1 MRRVVIVLAVAGSLL
16 SAAPRARARQALEL
30 NAMEMLDLYER
41 RRELAL
47 TGFGTSL
54 HADSVYAEV
63 TREGKKWVAAK
74 GPKEVERRRLVLATF
89 VLEIVERLASDR
101 EQTDAEKEI
110 RAMARSTNT
119 LRSGDLAGLTQAA
132 PSNPRPSA
140 MAADTEWGVAM
151 RLVNWVRQ
159 QLVDQRTPAPL
170 EMVWHQAFIG
180 LIEYY
185 CLKEGGAPNTSI
197 IKDLQLEL
205 EYVRDRYPKEP
216 QFLLAWAW
224 GDYWDYRPAA
234 ESMLWPEK
242 MDIDHLWDTWEIP
255 FLHSAEGYYAAAL
268 ATPATAAEAKVRIAE
283 LRLKRHDADGALAIL
298 RDVDA
303 TSRDREVR
311 YLSSLEQGW
320 AYDLNGD
327 GAKAIESFRRALA
340 FLPDAQ
346 TASIALA
353 GALMIDGR
361 PDEASDI
368 TDRALTAHVLDP
380 WIFHRY
386 PAFQHYPDLM
396 NRLREELK

>member
-1 MRRVVIVLAVAGSLL
+1 M
-16 SAAPRARARQALEL
+16 RARQALEL

-47 TGFGTSL
+47 TGFGDNL
-54 HADSVYAEV
+54 HVDSVYDEL

-74 GPKEVERRRLVLATF
+74 GPKEAERRRLVLATF
-89 VLEIVERLASDR
+89 VLEIVERLAPDR
-101 EQTDAEKEI
+101 EMTVAEQEI
-110 RAMARSTNT
+110 RALARGTATPRGGGSGTAPTN
-119 LRSGDLAGLTQAA
+119 RSSAA
-132 PSNPRPSA
+132 S
-140 MAADTEWGVAM
+140 ADTEWGVAM
-151 RLVNWVRQ
+151 RLVNYVRQ
-159 QLVDQRTPAPL
+159 QLVDQRTPPAL
-170 EMVWHQAFIG
+170 EIVWHQAFLG

-185 CLKEGGAPNTSI
+185 AMKEGGAPNTSVI
-197 IKDLQLEL
+197 TDFRIEL
-205 EYVRDRYPKEP
+205 EYLRDRYPKEP

-224 GDYWDYRPAA
+224 GDYWDYRPTD
-234 ESMLWPEK
+234 SMLWAEK
-242 MDIDHLWDTWEIP
+242 MDVDHLWDTWEIP
-255 FLHSAEGYYAAAL
+255 FLHSAEGFYETAL
-268 ATPATAAEAKVRIAE
+268 ANPSTAAEAKVRIAE
-283 LRLKRHDADGALAIL
+283 MRLKRNDPDGALAIL
-298 RDVDA
+298 KDVDA
-303 TSRDREVR
+303 TSRDREIR

-320 AYDLNGD
+320 AYDMKND

-368 TDRALTAHVLDP
+368 TDRALTAHALDP

-386 PAFQHYPDLM
+386 PAFEHYPDLM

>member
-89 VLEIVERLASDR
+89 VLEVLERLGPDR
-101 EQTDAEKEI
+101 EQTDAEKDI
-110 RAMARSTNT
+110 RALAR
-119 LRSGDLAGLTQAA
+119 GAIA
-132 PSNPRPSA
+132 P
-140 MAADTEWGVAM
+140 DTEWAVGM
-151 RLVNWVRQ
+151 RLANYVRQ
-159 QLVDQRTPAPL
+159 QLVDQRTPSPL
-170 EMVWHQAFIG
+170 EIVWHQAFIG

-185 CLKEGGAPNTSI
+185 AMKDGGTPNTGVI
-197 IKDLQLEL
+197 AELKIEL

-268 ATPATAAEAKVRIAE
+268 ANASTAAEAKVRIAE
-283 LRLKRHDADGALAIL
+283 MRLKRNDPDGALAIL
-298 RDVDA
+298 HDVDA
-303 TSRDREVR
+303 TSGDREIR

-320 AYDLNGD
+320 AYDMKGD
-327 GAKAIESFRRALA
+327 VAKSIESFRRALA

-353 GALMIDGR
+353 GALMIGGQ
-361 PDEASDI
+361 PDEASDLV
-368 TDRALTAHVLDP
+368 DRALAEHVLDP

-386 PAFQHYPDLM
+386 PAFEHYSDLM